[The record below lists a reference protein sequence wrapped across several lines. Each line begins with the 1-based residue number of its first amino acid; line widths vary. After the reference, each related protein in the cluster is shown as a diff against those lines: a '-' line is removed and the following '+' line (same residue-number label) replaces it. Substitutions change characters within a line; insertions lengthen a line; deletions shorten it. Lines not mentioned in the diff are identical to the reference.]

1 MYIQNRGYNTMA
13 KPIEWGLTLEGQDAR
28 DFEKYLENPEPTF
41 TPEGRKLMK
50 EALLELEAGQKELF
64 AVSF

>member
-1 MYIQNRGYNTMA
+1 MA

-41 TPEGRKLMK
+41 TSEGRKLMK
-50 EALLELEAGQKELF
+50 EALLELEAGQTELF